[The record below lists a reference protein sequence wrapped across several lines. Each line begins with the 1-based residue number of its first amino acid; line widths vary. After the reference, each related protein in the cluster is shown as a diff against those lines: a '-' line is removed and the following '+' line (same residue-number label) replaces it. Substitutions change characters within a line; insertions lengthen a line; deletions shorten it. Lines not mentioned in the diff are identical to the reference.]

1 MTAANTTV
9 KYYHSA
15 MSGVATLNGT
25 AGSLISVLDACLV
38 TGFNLKTADSVV
50 VAGGIATLTIS
61 AGIGSFEPDVVALIA
76 GATPSGLN
84 GEKRIIS
91 TTTNTITFD
100 ATGISDQTA
109 TGTITAKLAPAGW
122 EKVYSGTNLAAYRS
136 ADLLST
142 RNLLRVDDTGTTNAR
157 VVGYETMTDV
167 STGNGV
173 YPTNAQV
180 PGGLYWA
187 KADSANATAR
197 AWTLIADNKTFYLHT
212 NTHTTSANLG
222 NAGGVVGFG
231 DTAAF
236 KSNDLYS
243 CHIQGYTS
251 DASGATGQRSDS
263 FNYNYNSGQS
273 AVGLYLSRSYTGIGA
288 AISCGKR
295 PENYGIADGTVG
307 GVAHVQWPNGADN
320 ALLLSRVIASE
331 YPTSGVHTLRGA
343 LRGLLAPMQ
352 NCATSFGWRD
362 KLDGQGSY
370 AGRKL
375 LAIKG
380 HGGPAENVSG
390 NAATGCVI
398 FDITGPWG

>member
-38 TGFNLKTADSVV
+38 TGFNLKTADSLV

-61 AGIGSFEPDVVALIA
+61 AGIGAFEVDAVALVA

-91 TTTNTITFD
+91 VTTNTITY
-100 ATGISDQTA
+100 AAPGISDQTA

-167 STGNGV
+167 NTGTGRFPTST
-173 YPTNAQV
+173 QIS
-180 PGGLYWA
+180 GGQYWP
-187 KADSANATAR
+187 KANDTSSTAR
-197 AWTLIADNKTFYLHT
+197 GWTVIADNKTFYLHT

-222 NAGGVVGFG
+222 NAGCVVGFG

-243 CHIQGYTS
+243 CHLQGLNTDY
-251 DASGATGQRSDS
+251 ATGISENGHTY
-263 FNYNYNSGQS
+263 NYNYNNGQS

-320 ALLLSRVIASE
+320 ALLLSRVVASE
-331 YPTSGVHTLRGA
+331 YPTSGVHTLRGS

-352 NCATSFGWRD
+352 NCARSFGWRD
-362 KLDGQGSY
+362 KVDGQGDY
-370 AGRKL
+370 AERKL
-375 LAIKG
+375 MAIKG
-380 HGGPAENVSG
+380 HGGPAEIVSG
-390 NAATGCVI
+390 NAATGCVF

>member
-9 KYYHSA
+9 KFYHSA
-15 MSGVATLNGT
+15 MSGAATLNGT

-38 TGFNLKTADSVV
+38 TGFNSKTADSVV
-50 VAGGIATLTIS
+50 VSSGIATLTVS
-61 AGIGSFEPDVVALIA
+61 GGIGAFEVDSVALIA

-109 TGTITAKLAPAGW
+109 TGTITAKIAPAGW
-122 EKVYSGTNLAAYRS
+122 EKAYTGTNLAVYRS
-136 ADLLST
+136 LDMTST
-142 RNLLRVDDTGTTNAR
+142 RSLLRVNDTGATNAR
-157 VVGYETMTDV
+157 VVGYEAMTDV
-167 STGNGV
+167 NTGTAPF
-173 YPTNAQV
+173 PTSSQIS
-180 PGGLYWA
+180 GGLYWP
-187 KADSANATAR
+187 KASDTSSTAR
-197 AWTLIADNKTFYLHT
+197 GWTVIADGKNFYLHT
-212 NTHTTSANLG
+212 NTHTTTTNAG
-222 NAGGVVGFG
+222 NAGATVGFG
-231 DTAAF
+231 DIAAF

-251 DASGATGQRSDS
+251 DASGTTGQRSDS
-263 FNYNYNSGQS
+263 YGYNYNNGQS
-273 AVGLYLSRSYTGIGA
+273 EVGLYLSRSYTGMGA

-320 ALLLSRVIASE
+320 ALLLSRVVVSE
-331 YPTSGVHTLRGA
+331 YPTTTMHTLRGA

-362 KLDGQGSY
+362 KLDGQGAH

-375 LAIKG
+375 MAIKG
-380 HGGPAENVSG
+380 HGGPAESAAG
-390 NAATGCVI
+390 NASTGCVF
-398 FDITGPWG
+398 FDITGPWD

>member
-38 TGFNLKTADSVV
+38 TGFNLKTADSLV

-61 AGIGSFEPDVVALIA
+61 AGIGAFEVDAVALVA

-91 TTTNTITFD
+91 VTTNTITY
-100 ATGISDQTA
+100 AAPGISDQTA

-167 STGNGV
+167 NTGTGRFPTST
-173 YPTNAQV
+173 QMS
-180 PGGLYWA
+180 GGLYWP
-187 KADSANATAR
+187 KANDTSSTAR
-197 AWTLIADNKTFYLHT
+197 GWTVIADGNSFHLHT
-212 NTHTTSANLG
+212 NTHTTTANAG
-222 NAGGVVGFG
+222 NAGSIMSFG
-231 DTAAF
+231 DMAAF
-236 KSNDLYS
+236 KSGDLYS
-243 CHIQGYTS
+243 CLIQGASS
-251 DASGATGQRSDS
+251 DIASNNAARNESLNYMYNNGQTAV
-263 FNYNYNSGQS
+263 S
-273 AVGLYLSRSYTGIGA
+273 AYLPRSYTGLGGA
-288 AISCGKR
+288 IQCGRR
-295 PENYGIADGTVG
+295 PENYGVLDGVCG
-307 GVAHVQWPNGADN
+307 SLAHVQWPNGADN
-320 ALLLSRVIASE
+320 ALVLSRAAVSE
-331 YPTSGVHTLRGA
+331 YPTTSQHTLRGT

-352 NCATSFGWRD
+352 NCAASFGWRD
-362 KLDGQGSY
+362 KLDGQGAH

-380 HGGPAENVSG
+380 HGGPAENAAG
-390 NAATGCVI
+390 NASPGCVF
-398 FDITGPWG
+398 FDITGPWD

>member
-9 KYYHSA
+9 KFYHSA
-15 MSGVATLNGT
+15 MSGAATLNGT

-38 TGFNLKTADSVV
+38 TGFNLKTADSLV

-61 AGIGSFEPDVVALIA
+61 AGIGAFEVDAVALVA

-91 TTTNTITFD
+91 VTTNTITY
-100 ATGISDQTA
+100 AAPGISDQTA

-167 STGNGV
+167 NTGTGRFPTSTQMSV
-173 YPTNAQV
+173 
-180 PGGLYWA
+180 GLYWP
-187 KADSANATAR
+187 KANDTSSTAR
-197 AWTLIADNKTFYLHT
+197 GWTVTADDKTFYLHT
-212 NTHTTSANLG
+212 NTHTTTANAG
-222 NAGGVVGFG
+222 NAGATVGFG
-231 DTAAF
+231 DLAAF
-236 KSNDLYS
+236 KSGDLYS
-243 CHIQGYTS
+243 CHLQGLNTDY
-251 DASGATGQRSDS
+251 ATGTSENGHTY
-263 FNYNYNSGQS
+263 NYNYNSGS
-273 AVGLYLSRSYTGIGA
+273 NAVGLYVSRSYTGIGA

-295 PENYGIADGTVG
+295 PENYGIADGIVG

-320 ALLLSRVIASE
+320 ALLLSRVVASE
-331 YPTSGVHTLRGA
+331 YPTSGVHTLRGT

-352 NCATSFGWRD
+352 NCAASFGWRD
-362 KLDGQGSY
+362 KLDGQGAH

-380 HGGPAENVSG
+380 HGGPAENAAG
-390 NAATGCVI
+390 NASPGCVF
-398 FDITGPWG
+398 FDITGPWD